1 MVRWNKAYIKGT
13 EEIVGIDDDRFAKV
27 EYVCMACGTDMIARR
42 GKTRV
47 HHFAHKENNVKC
59 NPESYFHKLG
69 KRIFKEIYDTSSS
82 FVIKPSSKALDLK
95 NEYGECLIEI
105 KEKGIMLKRN
115 ADLYI
120 KHLKDETKDISVE
133 ILYSHQITKK
143 KLDGH
148 YRIIEIRLPIDISVQ
163 DDTDSDKIE
172 QKIKDVCTPPL
183 SECDNIRF
191 YNFEDDII
199 YQEVPLSSGINYS
212 NNTDEQECLGTDEG
226 RRSVPK
232 FKNYMQYNKNVITKG
247 HASSNEKSTR
257 NPEFVPVKDTNS
269 KKREASISGYLLQP
283 RMEAIKPTVY
293 FDVDIFIKAK
303 YPNIRHQPAV
313 LPSYKN
319 IIDVIVEDGGKEYWL
334 GIDYRK
340 NEVFTGDLERKIPNK
355 WKEAVREYI
364 KNLKPIDE
372 NIKQR

>member
-105 KEKGIMLKRN
+105 KEKGITLKRN

-133 ILYSHQITKK
+133 ILYSNPKTKK
-143 KLDGH
+143 NLDGH
-148 YRIIEIRLPIDISVQ
+148 YRIIEIRLPIDMSNQ

-172 QKIKDVCTPPL
+172 QIIKDVCTPPL

-212 NNTDEQECLGTDEG
+212 NNTDEKECLGTDEG
-226 RRSVPK
+226 RRSIPK

-257 NPEFVPVKDTNS
+257 NPDFVPVKDTNS

-313 LPSYKN
+313 LHSYKN